1 MDIAALRKQIGHRI
15 KVRRVE
21 LDLGQVELAERLG
34 LPQSRISAWERGQ
47 GGIRLDQAVELA
59 AVLQTSVAY
68 LVGETTARE
77 DARS

>member
-21 LDLGQVELAERLG
+21 LDFGQVDLADRLG
-34 LPQSRISAWERGQ
+34 VPQSRVSAWERGQ
-47 GGIRLDQAVELA
+47 AGIRLEQAVAIA
-59 AVLQTSVAY
+59 AVLQTSVAN
-68 LVGETTARE
+68 LVGETTARG